1 MALPDRGHRR
11 PRGEGTETALA
22 LADQCAQEVMETVPR
37 VMRAIRSEIRRRGAA
52 HFSVPQ
58 IRTLAFLHHRP
69 GVCLFELA
77 EHLGVARPTASNL
90 VERLVQRGMVT
101 RTTDPRERRRV
112 VLALTPLGTRHFQN
126 ASHSAQAWMATVL
139 AGQAPSVL
147 RRLAAAMSVLGKVF
161 EGSANGNGRP
171 SEVKHNSHVSVLV
184 PRDTWKGGANSS
196 ISGR

>member
-1 MALPDRGHRR
+1 MALSDREYRR
-11 PRGEGTETALA
+11 QSGGGAAATLA

-37 VMRAIRSEIRRRGAA
+37 VMRAIRNEIRRQGAV

-58 IRTLAFLHHRP
+58 IRTLAFLHHRT
-69 GVCLFELA
+69 GAYLFELA

-126 ASHSAQAWMATVL
+126 ASRSAQAWMATVL
-139 AGQAPSVL
+139 AGQAPSAL
-147 RRLAAAMSVLGKVF
+147 RRLTAAMSVLGKAF
-161 EGSANGNGRP
+161 EGSANGNGHP
-171 SEVKHNSHVSVLV
+171 SKVKHH
-184 PRDTWKGGANSS
+184 
-196 ISGR
+196 